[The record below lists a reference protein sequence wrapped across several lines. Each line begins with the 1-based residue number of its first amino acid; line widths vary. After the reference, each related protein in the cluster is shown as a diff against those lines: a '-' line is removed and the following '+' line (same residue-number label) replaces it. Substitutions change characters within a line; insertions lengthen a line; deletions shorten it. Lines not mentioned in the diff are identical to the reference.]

1 MPMNSEFAFNGKN
14 RFNVVQLMKNIRFTI
29 WSLLVGAMLLPY
41 VPELSAQNSAR
52 KKRPQRRQPGRS
64 QSTGMAINENQA
76 TPVDRIK
83 APDGFKVELLYSVP
97 GPKQGSWVNLCVDN
111 KNRIIVSDQYGGLY
125 RFERPATGQSLKPE
139 QVEKLP
145 IDIRAVNGMLWAF
158 DSLYLAVNDYQKQID
173 SGLYRATDSNG
184 DGELD
189 KLEKLKTLTASGD
202 HGVHALLLSPDKK
215 SLFLITGNNTE
226 PAEVSSSRIPTR
238 WGEDHL
244 LPRMPD
250 GRGHNRSRLAP
261 GGIIYKISPD
271 GKDWEIYSSGYRNI
285 FDAGFNLDGELFTYD
300 ADMEYDFN
308 TPWYRPTRICHVTS
322 GSMWGWRNGT
332 GKRPEWYPDT
342 LPPVTNIGPGSPTG
356 VTFGYGAKFPAR
368 YQKALFILDWS
379 WGKVY
384 AVHLEPKGA
393 SYTATRETFLTGSP
407 LPVADAII
415 HPDDGAMY
423 LTIGGRRVQ
432 SGLYRISYHGTEST
446 DAIVHQP
453 KVTPLAKLRHKL
465 ESHHK
470 KMDPEAIEAAWPYLD
485 HSDRFIRW
493 AARTAVQHQAI
504 SKWAMKALSEPD
516 HGKRVELLL
525 SLVKSTGKD
534 PANQKPGTPQSDRD
548 LQKEILRSLAEVDW
562 SQLNGEERITL
573 VRTYEVCMVRFGK
586 PSATESSKIIE
597 QLDPHFPADSFE
609 LNWVLCETLAYLQ
622 APSVAEKA
630 IGLLNE
636 AVTQQEQMEYAR
648 SLRLLKTG
656 WTNELRESYFEWF
669 LKATNYRGG
678 ASFAKF
684 IEFIRNDAVASL
696 TPKEKIALKEL
707 LDKQPEQKSPF
718 EVMAAAMIGR
728 TVKEWSLDE
737 LSSVAETE
745 LKNRDFQNGRKMF
758 AAAGCFACHRFDNQ
772 GGMTGPDLTGAGGRY
787 SPHDLLDQ
795 ILNPS
800 KEINEQF
807 VPIILT
813 KTDGE
818 TFEGVV
824 VNLNGDRVSINT
836 DLWDPFQQIN
846 IDRKLVKSIETS
858 TTSPM
863 PEGLLDMLKKDEI
876 LDMVAYILSAGDADN
891 SLFK

>member
-1 MPMNSEFAFNGKN
+1 
-14 RFNVVQLMKNIRFTI
+14 
-29 WSLLVGAMLLPY
+29 
-41 VPELSAQNSAR
+41 
-52 KKRPQRRQPGRS
+52 
-64 QSTGMAINENQA
+64 
-76 TPVDRIK
+76 
-83 APDGFKVELLYSVP
+83 
-97 GPKQGSWVNLCVDN
+97 
-111 KNRIIVSDQYGGLY
+111 
-125 RFERPATGQSLKPE
+125 
-139 QVEKLP
+139 
-145 IDIRAVNGMLWAF
+145 
-158 DSLYLAVNDYQKQID
+158 
-173 SGLYRATDSNG
+173 
-184 DGELD
+184 
-189 KLEKLKTLTASGD
+189 
-202 HGVHALLLSPDKK
+202 
-215 SLFLITGNNTE
+215 
-226 PAEVSSSRIPTR
+226 
-238 WGEDHL
+238 
-244 LPRMPD
+244 
-250 GRGHNRSRLAP
+250 
-261 GGIIYKISPD
+261 
-271 GKDWEIYSSGYRNI
+271 
-285 FDAGFNLDGELFTYD
+285 
-300 ADMEYDFN
+300 
-308 TPWYRPTRICHVTS
+308 
-322 GSMWGWRNGT
+322 
-332 GKRPEWYPDT
+332 
-342 LPPVTNIGPGSPTG
+342 
-356 VTFGYGAKFPAR
+356 
-368 YQKALFILDWS
+368 
-379 WGKVY
+379 
-384 AVHLEPKGA
+384 
-393 SYTATRETFLTGSP
+393 
-407 LPVADAII
+407 
-415 HPDDGAMY
+415 
-423 LTIGGRRVQ
+423 
-432 SGLYRISYHGTEST
+432 
-446 DAIVHQP
+446 
-453 KVTPLAKLRHKL
+453 
-465 ESHHK
+465 
-470 KMDPEAIEAAWPYLD
+470 
-485 HSDRFIRW
+485 
-493 AARTAVQHQAI
+493 
-504 SKWAMKALSEPD
+504 
-516 HGKRVELLL
+516 
-525 SLVKSTGKD
+525 
-534 PANQKPGTPQSDRD
+534 
-548 LQKEILRSLAEVDW
+548 
-562 SQLNGEERITL
+562 
-573 VRTYEVCMVRFGK
+573 MVRFGK

-728 TVKEWSLDE
+728 STVKEWSLDE